1 MPRSVC
7 LLVCVAD
14 IPEPFL
20 LKLPSAVPL
29 DLLIFEFLVL
39 SCIFSVF
46 LSAGIARSPTASV
59 GRLFSPH
66 CPEDFVED
74 RKHSLSFSGAGR
86 LAVTRVSDA
95 SFSSYHDVAHPAV
108 QVVCSTQN
116 RVTRQSVW
124 RPFLARDSEW
134 NLPNPILKFL
144 DFWCITE
151 CLKPRKIAISK
162 APLDFVPHPGNSGKI

>member
-1 MPRSVC
+1 M
-7 LLVCVAD
+7 
-14 IPEPFL
+14 
-20 LKLPSAVPL
+20 
-29 DLLIFEFLVL
+29 

-108 QVVCSTQN
+108 QVVCSTQK

-124 RPFLARDSEW
+124 RPFFARDSEW
-134 NLPNPILKFL
+134 NGPSIGIGFL
-144 DFWCITE
+144 
-151 CLKPRKIAISK
+151 
-162 APLDFVPHPGNSGKI
+162 

>member
-1 MPRSVC
+1 MEWTFSWNLVSIVTQAMPLSGVFVSDLSATKTRSH
-7 LLVCVAD
+7 
-14 IPEPFL
+14 L

-39 SCIFSVF
+39 SCIFSVL

-66 CPEDFVED
+66 CPEYFVED
-74 RKHSLSFSGAGR
+74 RKRSLSFSCAGR

-95 SFSSYHDVAHPAV
+95 SFSSYHDVTHPAV

-116 RVTRQSVW
+116 RMTRQTKQTAQTN
-124 RPFLARDSEW
+124 RTDRQRTRHNRQKAF
-134 NLPNPILKFL
+134 
-144 DFWCITE
+144 
-151 CLKPRKIAISK
+151 RKK
-162 APLDFVPHPGNSGKI
+162 NNF

>member
-1 MPRSVC
+1 MIV
-7 LLVCVAD
+7 
-14 IPEPFL
+14 
-20 LKLPSAVPL
+20 
-29 DLLIFEFLVL
+29 
-39 SCIFSVF
+39 
-46 LSAGIARSPTASV
+46 GGASRQEHGV
-59 GRLFSPH
+59 GCWLFSPH
-66 CPEDFVED
+66 CPEYFVED

-134 NLPNPILKFL
+134 NGPSVGIGFL
-144 DFWCITE
+144 
-151 CLKPRKIAISK
+151 
-162 APLDFVPHPGNSGKI
+162 

>member
-1 MPRSVC
+1 MISQ
-7 LLVCVAD
+7 LLMMMLLLLSYIKVFWHQPPPSPAQKTCSQSIAIFLGVAAQ
-14 IPEPFL
+14 EPNAQNEWPHKKKNSSP
-20 LKLPSAVPL
+20 KLHPAK
-29 DLLIFEFLVL
+29 FLVL

-95 SFSSYHDVAHPAV
+95 SFSSYHDVTHPAV

-134 NLPNPILKFL
+134 KLYFL
-144 DFWCITE
+144 E
-151 CLKPRKIAISK
+151 S
-162 APLDFVPHPGNSGKI
+162 VS

>member
-1 MPRSVC
+1 MEWTFSWNWVSIVVLAVPRSVISVC
-7 LLVCVAD
+7 LLVCVAY

-39 SCIFSVF
+39 SCIFLVF

-66 CPEDFVED
+66 CPEYFVED

-134 NLPNPILKFL
+134 NGPSVGIRFL
-144 DFWCITE
+144 
-151 CLKPRKIAISK
+151 
-162 APLDFVPHPGNSGKI
+162 

>member
-1 MPRSVC
+1 MIV
-7 LLVCVAD
+7 
-14 IPEPFL
+14 
-20 LKLPSAVPL
+20 
-29 DLLIFEFLVL
+29 
-39 SCIFSVF
+39 
-46 LSAGIARSPTASV
+46 GGASRQEHGV
-59 GRLFSPH
+59 GCWAFSPH
-66 CPEDFVED
+66 CPEYFVED

-134 NLPNPILKFL
+134 KLIFIESSQSCNALFLKF
-144 DFWCITE
+144 WIQSNA
-151 CLKPRKIAISK
+151 K
-162 APLDFVPHPGNSGKI
+162 V

>member
-1 MPRSVC
+1 M
-7 LLVCVAD
+7 
-14 IPEPFL
+14 

-29 DLLIFEFLVL
+29 DLLIFEFSVL

-66 CPEDFVED
+66 CPEYFVED
-74 RKHSLSFSGAGR
+74 RKRSLSFSCAGR

-108 QVVCSTQN
+108 QVVCSTLN
-116 RVTRQSVW
+116 RVARQSVW
-124 RPFLARDSEW
+124 RPFLASDSEW
-134 NLPNPILKFL
+134 KEFSVKVKHSGFFIHFHNILEAK
-144 DFWCITE
+144 
-151 CLKPRKIAISK
+151 
-162 APLDFVPHPGNSGKI
+162 

>member
-1 MPRSVC
+1 MKSVSFVSWHAIVDGMDFQLELGFYSYASNAAFWC
-7 LLVCVAD
+7 FRFWSFCNKN
-14 IPEPFL
+14 PKPFM

-29 DLLIFEFLVL
+29 DLLIFELLVL

-66 CPEDFVED
+66 CPEYFVED
-74 RKHSLSFSGAGR
+74 RKRSLSFSCAGR

-108 QVVCSTQN
+108 QVVCSTQK

-124 RPFLARDSEW
+124 RPFFARDSEW
-134 NLPNPILKFL
+134 NGPSIGSGFL
-144 DFWCITE
+144 
-151 CLKPRKIAISK
+151 
-162 APLDFVPHPGNSGKI
+162 

>member
-1 MPRSVC
+1 MFGGLFGGLSSHSN
-7 LLVCVAD
+7 
-14 IPEPFL
+14 FST
-20 LKLPSAVPL
+20 SAAICAMGERGGNRNRVTGQ
-29 DLLIFEFLVL
+29 E
-39 SCIFSVF
+39 CIFLVF

-66 CPEDFVED
+66 CPEYFVED

-134 NLPNPILKFL
+134 NGPSVGIGFL
-144 DFWCITE
+144 
-151 CLKPRKIAISK
+151 CLQEQCRLSCA
-162 APLDFVPHPGNSGKI
+162 